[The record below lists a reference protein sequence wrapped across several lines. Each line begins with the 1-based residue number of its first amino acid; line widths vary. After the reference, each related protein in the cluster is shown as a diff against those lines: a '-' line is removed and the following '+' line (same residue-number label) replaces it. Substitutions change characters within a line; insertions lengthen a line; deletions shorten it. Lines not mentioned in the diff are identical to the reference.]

1 MRVRLGDED
10 RERFGLPEWCS
21 FDLRNIS
28 LAELGELSERF
39 GFDPNDWPDP
49 LIGELTLEQAGDPD
63 AVPKPP
69 PWRNQATMWLVLRQN
84 GADVSWDDAAQTR
97 PLMATW
103 QQDPEP
109 ERGKDDTADPVS
121 PSSATSTTPRSSTS
135 SRRASSRKKT

>member
-1 MRVRLGDED
+1 VRVRLGDED
-10 RERFGLPEWCS
+10 RQRFSMPEWCT

-49 LIGELTLEQAGDPD
+49 WVGELTLDQAGDPD
-63 AVPKPP
+63 AKPIPP
-69 PWRNQATMWLVLRQN
+69 PWRNQALMWMVLRQN

-103 QQDPEP
+103 EPDPEP
-109 ERGKDDTADPVS
+109 ERGKDDTAAPAS
-121 PSSATSTTPRSSTS
+121 PKLATSTTPPSSTS
-135 SRRASSRKKT
+135 TRSRKRPST